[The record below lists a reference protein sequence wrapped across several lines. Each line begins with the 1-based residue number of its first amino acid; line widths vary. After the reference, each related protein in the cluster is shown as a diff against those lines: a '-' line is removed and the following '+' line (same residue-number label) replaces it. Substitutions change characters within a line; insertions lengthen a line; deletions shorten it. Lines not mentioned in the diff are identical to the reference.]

1 LCFTRYA
8 SRIKADC
15 ILSTVS
21 LNALNKTNPKHAD
34 TNINGVAY
42 TPGEIHSFG
51 IVYIFEDMTV
61 SPVCH
66 IPGRSSLLSV
76 GTTFLP
82 NEEGK
87 TYYPMS
93 GNSSSSTGILIMTPV
108 TI

>member
-1 LCFTRYA
+1 LCFGSNA

-21 LNALNKTNPKHAD
+21 LNALNKTNP
-34 TNINGVAY
+34 TCWYNINGVAY
-42 TPGEIHSFG
+42 SRWNTFFG
-51 IVYIFEDMTV
+51 IVYIFEDTTV
-61 SPVCH
+61 SPGCH

-93 GNSSSSTGILIMTPV
+93 GNNSSSSTGILIMTPV